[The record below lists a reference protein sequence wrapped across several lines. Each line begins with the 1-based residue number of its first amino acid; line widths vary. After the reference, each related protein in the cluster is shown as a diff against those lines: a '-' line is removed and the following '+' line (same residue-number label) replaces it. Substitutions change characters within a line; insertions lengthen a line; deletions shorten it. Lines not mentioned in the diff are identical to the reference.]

1 MTKKPYLSFLTSVRS
16 LYQPI
21 LYLKMMT
28 HKERERRQCMTF
40 FLSVLS
46 YSSISQKLGVSV
58 ECVHMKKWNKSSWVS
73 FVQSFHSSGKKEIH
87 MHVWAM
93 KWKLCNFSDSTYQVN
108 ARIFLFKIDIICRW
122 TVSKLLHLKFYHF
135 FI

>member
-87 MHVWAM
+87 MHVWAT
-93 KWKLCNFSDSTYQVN
+93 KYKLHSFGDFIYEII
-108 ARIFLFKIDIICRW
+108 AFKIAFKTGITQYKREQNLCW
-122 TVSKLLHLKFYHF
+122 
-135 FI
+135 